1 MGGLRGSLF
10 KCGISEKEIRRRFRN
25 IPSERSRWA
34 YYKRGGWALGRFS
47 SNCVSP
53 TFLRNIHK
61 PAYKPGFVS
70 PSFKDG
76 QIAIY
81 LGERLPER
89 SSDLP
94 EGQVDRNQSFPLI
107 WPCSRWGLPSQPV
120 ARLLVGS
127 YIKEFTFPRHFT
139 LTLLGR
145 YLSVA
150 LSLPFSNKHKAY
162 CLGRWELPTT
172 VSCGARTFLFHL
184 ATEIAKQQRL
194 SSQLVNNSS
203 ILAKKEIRLRIVN

>member
-1 MGGLRGSLF
+1 M
-10 KCGISEKEIRRRFRN
+10 
-25 IPSERSRWA
+25 
-34 YYKRGGWALGRFS
+34 
-47 SNCVSP
+47 
-53 TFLRNIHK
+53 
-61 PAYKPGFVS
+61 
-70 PSFKDG
+70 
-76 QIAIY
+76 IAIY

-94 EGQVDRNQSFPLI
+94 EGQTDRNQSFLLI

-127 YIKEFTFPRHFT
+127 YIKEFAFPRHFT

-150 LSLPFSNKHKAY
+150 LSLPLRNTQSSMLLRTVGVTHHRVLWSPDFPLPLFS
-162 CLGRWELPTT
+162 
-172 VSCGARTFLFHL
+172 
-184 ATEIAKQQRL
+184 KQQRL

-203 ILAKKEIRLRIVN
+203 ILLLEGGFYELQIKPRFIGKRDDLKSTCAFLEKP